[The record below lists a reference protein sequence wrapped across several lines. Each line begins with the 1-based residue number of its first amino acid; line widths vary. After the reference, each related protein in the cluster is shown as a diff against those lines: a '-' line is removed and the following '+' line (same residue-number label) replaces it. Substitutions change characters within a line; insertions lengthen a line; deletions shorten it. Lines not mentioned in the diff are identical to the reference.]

1 MPNILSIETSTSV
14 CSVAVHNAKSLLAS
28 LEVHQEY
35 SHASKLGLLVQQ
47 AIVLADLLPCQIS
60 AIAVSSGPGSYT
72 GLRIGTSLAKGFCH
86 ALDVPLIAVP
96 TLQLMATIVS
106 TSNTEDAFLCPMIDA
121 RRMEVYCQIFDDNLK
136 EKEAVQAKIID
147 ERSFDSYLE
156 QKPMIFFG
164 NGAMKCKGVIQHKN
178 AKFLDNLSPLASR
191 MGELANSRLREG
203 KVENLS
209 QFVPLYLKEFFI
221 KKPIEV

>member
-14 CSVAVHNAKSLLAS
+14 CSVAIHNDNSLLAS

-47 AIVLADLLPCQIS
+47 AIVLADLLPFQIN

-96 TLQLMATIVS
+96 TLQLMAKMVS
-106 TSNTEDAFLCPMIDA
+106 ISNSEDAFLCPMIDA
-121 RRMEVYCQIFDDNLK
+121 RRMEVYCQIFDNDLK
-136 EKEAVQAKIID
+136 EKEPVQAKIID
-147 ERSFDSYLE
+147 ERSFESYLDE
-156 QKPMIFFG
+156 RPVIFFG
-164 NGAMKCKGVIQHKN
+164 NGAMKCKGVIQHRN

-191 MGELANSRLREG
+191 MGGLAHSRLREG